1 MKKLLSS
8 VIFASAAT
16 LAVMLTACQPAPQSA
31 DKMAE
36 QKIEQPA
43 LEVFLV
49 RHAEKTKDAND
60 PALTEAGQQ
69 RAELLADMLID
80 ANITHIHSSDYKR
93 TRDTAQ
99 PLAARL
105 GLSVALYDAGDLP
118 AMAAKLKAEGGKH
131 LVVGHS
137 NTTPPL
143 TELLGGQ
150 GGTPIVE
157 ATEYNRLYFVTIGT
171 NGEVTSTLLRF
182 GD

>member
-1 MKKLLSS
+1 MKYLLSTI
-8 VIFASAAT
+8 VFTSAAM
-16 LAVMLTACQPAPQSA
+16 LAACQPATQSI
-31 DKMAE
+31 DKVTE
-36 QKIEQPA
+36 QIVEQAVKQPA

-49 RHAEKTKDAND
+49 RHAEKTKDADD
-60 PALTEAGQQ
+60 PALTEAGEQ
-69 RAELLADMLID
+69 RAELLADLLID

-105 GLSVALYDAGDLP
+105 GLPVALYDPRDLP

-171 NGEVTSTLLRF
+171 NGQVSTTLLRF